1 MVVHFLINISYRNTC
16 TGICSGA
23 ARLGAITGILLAEMN
38 ILNNSSVVL
47 TFAGTFVAFAALLI
61 KLLPDMTKHKMPNTV
76 DDVMQI
82 QFPRSN
88 GGNNPH
94 PAQPLDLEMPEI

>member
-1 MVVHFLINISYRNTC
+1 MVKYLFINVSYRNTC

-23 ARLGAITGILLAEMN
+23 ARLGAITGILMAEMN

-47 TFAGTFVAFAALLI
+47 TFAGTFVLFAAFLI

-88 GGNNPH
+88 GGSNQNQ
-94 PAQPLDLEMPEI
+94 AQPSLEMPEL